1 MNNQNNEYTYSYTQG
16 DNADTNTSDTNVNS
30 DNTSSGYHTG
40 MGYNAGTNYDA
51 GRSSE
56 YAYSYKK
63 EPAPKPKK
71 KRKAPRWLKVAGL
84 GIIFGIVASIAFQ
97 ASNQI
102 AKKALGIDNEIGGG
116 ESKVES
122 TALTNATGSTI
133 TSDVSEMVK
142 NTMPSVVSITNLSVQ
157 QVQNFF
163 GGIQEYESES
173 AGSGIIIAQNEEELL
188 IVTNN
193 HVVEG
198 NDSLTV
204 SFIDEESVEAHVKG
218 TDATRDLAVI
228 AVSVDA
234 IKDSTIN
241 AIAVAQMGD
250 SNKLQVGEP
259 AIAIGNAL
267 GYGQSVTTGIV
278 SALNRRL
285 EGFDSNLI
293 QTDAAINP
301 GNSGGALMNA
311 NGEVIG
317 INTIKVATDTVEGM
331 GYAIPISDASEII
344 KELMNQKTKTKVPE
358 KEQGA
363 LGVQGTDVTSDAAQM
378 YGMPVG
384 FYIAEVLKG
393 SAAEKAGITKGCII
407 TKIGGTTVDSGTAVQ
422 NELQYYRAGEEVDV
436 TIQVQTDSGE
446 YEEKV
451 VTVKLDKKS

>member
-1 MNNQNNEYTYSYTQG
+1 MDNNNEYIYNYTQG
-16 DNADTNTSDTNVNS
+16 NNEGDRMNTE
-30 DNTSSGYHTG
+30 TSSNYEYSS
-40 MGYNAGTNYDA
+40 GYNAGTNYDTN
-51 GRSSE
+51 RSSE
-56 YAYSYKK
+56 YAYSYKRDN

-71 KRKAPRWLKVAGL
+71 KRKIPRWLKVAGL
-84 GIIFGIVASIAFQ
+84 GILFGVVASIAFQ
-97 ASNQI
+97 ASNMI
-102 AKKALGIDNEIGGG
+102 AKNVFGIHTKSN
-116 ESKVES
+116 VEVPS
-122 TALTNATGSTI
+122 TALTTSSNNTI

-142 NTMPSVVSITNLSVQ
+142 NTMPSVVSITNLSIQ
-157 QVQNFF
+157 QVQSFF
-163 GGIQEYESES
+163 GGVQEYESES
-173 AGSGIIIAQNEEELL
+173 AGSGIIIAQNDEELL

-193 HVVEG
+193 HVVERHE
-198 NDSLTV
+198 SLTV

-218 TDATRDLAVI
+218 TDATKDLAVI
-228 AVSVDA
+228 AVA
-234 IKDSTIN
+234 IDDIKESTLSEIK
-241 AIAVAQMGD
+241 VAQMGD

-317 INTIKVATDTVEGM
+317 INTVKVAQNTVEGM

-344 KELMNQKTKTKVPE
+344 TNLMNQKTKTKVPE
-358 KEQGA
+358 GKQGA
-363 LGVQGTDVTSDAAQM
+363 LGVQGTDVTSEAAQM
-378 YGMPVG
+378 YGMPAG
-384 FYIAEVLKG
+384 FYIVDVLKD

-407 TKIGGTTVDSGTAVQ
+407 TKIGGTSVSSGEAVQ
-422 NELQYYRAGEEVDV
+422 KELQYYRAGEEVDV
-436 TIQVQTDSGE
+436 TIAVQGNNGE

>member
-1 MNNQNNEYTYSYTQG
+1 MENQNNEYTYNYTQG
-16 DNADTNTSDTNVNS
+16 NGTNANTGATAETASES
-30 DNTSSGYHTG
+30 
-40 MGYNAGTNYDA
+40 GYNAGTNYDA
-51 GRSSE
+51 NANSE
-56 YAYSYKK
+56 YAYSYKR
-63 EPAPKPKK
+63 ETPPKPKQ

-84 GIIFGIVASIAFQ
+84 GILFGVVASVAFQ
-97 ASNQI
+97 ASNMI
-102 AKKALGIDNEIGGG
+102 AKNVFGTDTKSDV
-116 ESKVES
+116 KVENTTLTTS
-122 TALTNATGSTI
+122 TNTTV
-133 TSDVSEMVK
+133 TSDISEIVK

-173 AGSGIIIAQNEEELL
+173 AGSGIIIAQNDEELL

-193 HVVEG
+193 HVVED

-218 TDATRDLAVI
+218 TDSTRDLAVI
-228 AVSVDA
+228 AVA
-234 IKDSTIN
+234 IEDIKESTLSE
-241 AIAVAQMGD
+241 IAVAQMGD
-250 SNKLQVGEP
+250 STKLQVGEP

-267 GYGQSVTTGIV
+267 GYGQSVTVGII
-278 SALNRRL
+278 SAVNRQL

-317 INTIKVATDTVEGM
+317 INTVKVAQDTVEGM
-331 GYAIPISDASEII
+331 GYAIPISDASDII
-344 KELMNQKTKTKVPE
+344 TDLMNQKTKTKVAE
-358 KEQGA
+358 SEQGA

-378 YGMPVG
+378 YGMPTG
-384 FYIAEVLKG
+384 FYVADVQSG
-393 SAAEKAGITKGCII
+393 SAAEKAGIVKGCII
-407 TKIGGTTVDSGTAVQ
+407 TKIGGTTVDGGTAVQ
-422 NELQYYRAGEEVDV
+422 NELQYYRAGEEVEV
-436 TIQVQTDSGE
+436 TIQVQGNSGE

>member
-1 MNNQNNEYTYSYTQG
+1 MDNQDYKYTYSYTQG
-16 DNADTNTSDTNVNS
+16 NDANKDTGSAS
-30 DNTSSGYHTG
+30 
-40 MGYNAGTNYDA
+40 GYNAGTNYNA
-51 GRSSE
+51 GMNSE
-56 YAYSYKK
+56 YAYSYTTT
-63 EPAPKPKK
+63 PKPKK
-71 KRKAPRWLKVAGL
+71 KKKAPRWLKVVGL
-84 GIIFGIVASIAFQ
+84 AVLFGVVASVVFQ
-97 ASNQI
+97 AGNLL
-102 AKKALGIDNEIGGG
+102 AGKLLGTGSGKETA
-116 ESKVES
+116 KVES
-122 TALTNATGSTI
+122 TTLTPANSNTI
-133 TSDVSEMVK
+133 TSDVSEIV
-142 NTMPSVVSITNLSVQ
+142 NHTMPSVVSITNLSVQ

-173 AGSGIIIAQNEEELL
+173 AGSGIIIAQNDDELL

-218 TDATRDLAVI
+218 TDATKDLAVI
-228 AVSVDA
+228 AVAVDA
-234 IKDSTIN
+234 VKESTLD
-241 AIAVAQMGD
+241 AIAIAQMGD

-278 SALNRRL
+278 SAVNRRL

-301 GNSGGALMNA
+301 GNSGGALLNA

-317 INTIKVATDTVEGM
+317 INTVKVAQNTVEGM

-344 KELMNQKTKTKVPE
+344 TDLMNQKTKTKVPE

-378 YGMPVG
+378 YGMPTG
-384 FYIAEVLKG
+384 FYIADVLSG

-407 TKIGGTTVDSGTAVQ
+407 TKIGGTTVDGGTAVQ
-422 NELQYYRAGEEVDV
+422 NELQYYRAGEKVEV
-436 TIQVQTDSGE
+436 TIQIQNENGE
-446 YEEKV
+446 YKEKI

>member
-1 MNNQNNEYTYSYTQG
+1 MDNQNNEYSY
-16 DNADTNTSDTNVNS
+16 
-30 DNTSSGYHTG
+30 
-40 MGYNAGTNYDA
+40 GYNAGTNYDTNT
-51 GRSSE
+51 SSE
-56 YAYSYKK
+56 YAYSYRKES

-71 KRKAPRWLKVAGL
+71 KRKAPRWLKVIG
-84 GIIFGIVASIAFQ
+84 FGFLFGVVASVAFQ
-97 ASNQI
+97 ASNMI
-102 AKKALGIDNEIGGG
+102 AKNVFGIEAKRDVTVGN
-116 ESKVES
+116 
-122 TALTNATGSTI
+122 TALTTTSNNTI
-133 TSDVSEMVK
+133 TSDVSEIVK
-142 NTMPSVVSITNLSVQ
+142 NTMPSVVSITNLSIQ

-193 HVVEG
+193 HVVER
-198 NDSLTV
+198 NESLTV

-218 TDATRDLAVI
+218 TDATKDLAVI
-228 AVSVDA
+228 AVAIDE
-234 IKDSTIN
+234 IKDSTLEKIK
-241 AIAVAQMGD
+241 VAQMGD
-250 SNKLQVGEP
+250 STKLQVGEP

-278 SALNRRL
+278 SAVNRRL

-317 INTIKVATDTVEGM
+317 INTVKVAQNTVEGM

-344 KELMNQKTKTKVPE
+344 TNLMNQKTKSKVPE
-358 KEQGA
+358 GKQGA
-363 LGVQGTDVTSDAAQM
+363 LGVQGTDVTTEAAQM
-378 YGMPVG
+378 YGMPAG
-384 FYIAEVLKG
+384 FYIADVLKG

-407 TKIGGTTVDSGTAVQ
+407 TKIGGTSVSGGEAVQ
-422 NELQYYRAGEEVDV
+422 KELQYYRAGEEVEV
-436 TIQVQTDSGE
+436 TIAVQGNNGE

>member
-1 MNNQNNEYTYSYTQG
+1 MENQNNQYTYTQS
-16 DNADTNTSDTNVNS
+16 NDT
-30 DNTSSGYHTG
+30 G
-40 MGYNAGTNYDA
+40 
-51 GRSSE
+51 SE
-56 YAYSYKK
+56 YAYSYTQT
-63 EPAPKPKK
+63 PPPKK
-71 KRKAPRWLKVAGL
+71 KKKTPRWLKVIGL
-84 GIIFGIVASIAFQ
+84 WVLFGIVASVAFQ
-97 ASNQI
+97 TANMI
-102 AKKALGIDNEIGGG
+102 GEHTFGIEAVEEKKDTQ
-116 ESKVES
+116 VEN
-122 TALTNATGSTI
+122 TTLTSSFNNTI
-133 TSDVSEMVK
+133 TSDVSEIVK

-157 QVQNFF
+157 QVQHFF

-173 AGSGIIIAQNEEELL
+173 AGSGIIIAQNDAELL

-218 TDATRDLAVI
+218 TDATKDLAVI
-228 AVSVDA
+228 AVSLDK
-234 IKDSTIN
+234 IKESTLSE
-241 AIAVAQMGD
+241 IAVAQMGD

-317 INTIKVATDTVEGM
+317 INTIKVAQDKVEGM

-344 KELMNQKTKTKVPE
+344 TDLMNQKTKTRVPE
-358 KEQGA
+358 DERGA
-363 LGVQGTDVTSDAAQM
+363 LGVQGTDVTSDAAKM
-378 YGMPVG
+378 YGMPAG
-384 FYIAEVLKG
+384 FYVVDVLRN

-407 TKIGGTTVDSGTAVQ
+407 TKIGGTTVDGGTAVQ
-422 NELQYYRAGEEVDV
+422 NELQYYRAGEEVEI
-436 TIQVQTDSGE
+436 TIQVQGNEGE
-446 YEEKV
+446 YKEKIV
-451 VTVKLDKKS
+451 NVKLDKKS

>member
-1 MNNQNNEYTYSYTQG
+1 MDNQNNEYTYSYTQG
-16 DNADTNTSDTNVNS
+16 ASENTSA
-30 DNTSSGYHTG
+30 
-40 MGYNAGTNYDA
+40 GYNAGTNYDA
-51 GRSSE
+51 NVNSE
-56 YAYSYKK
+56 YAYSYTRK
-63 EPAPKPKK
+63 ETPKK
-71 KRKAPRWLKVAGL
+71 KKKAPRWLKVVGL
-84 GIIFGIVASIAFQ
+84 AFLFGIVATVTFQ
-97 ASNQI
+97 AGNMVAGKLFGTNHRSEKIEVGNTTLTTASN
-102 AKKALGIDNEIGGG
+102 G
-116 ESKVES
+116 
-122 TALTNATGSTI
+122 TI
-133 TSDVSEMVK
+133 TSDVSEIVK
-142 NTMPSVVSITNLSVQ
+142 NTMPSVVSITNLSIQ
-157 QVQNFF
+157 QVQSFF

-173 AGSGIIIAQNEEELL
+173 AGSGIIIAQNDEELL

-198 NDSLTV
+198 NESLTV

-218 TDATRDLAVI
+218 TDATKDLAVI
-228 AVSVDA
+228 AVSVDN
-234 IKDSTIN
+234 IKDSTLEQIK
-241 AIAVAQMGD
+241 VAQMGD

-311 NGEVIG
+311 NGEVVG
-317 INTIKVATDTVEGM
+317 INTIKVAQNTVEGM

-344 KELMNQKTKTKVPE
+344 TDLMNQKTKSKVPE
-358 KEQGA
+358 SQQGA
-363 LGVQGTDVTSDAAQM
+363 LGVQGTDVTPDAAQM

-384 FYIAEVLKG
+384 FYVAEVNRG
-393 SAAEKAGITKGCII
+393 SAAAKAGITKGCII
-407 TKIGGTTVDSGTAVQ
+407 TKIGGTSVDGGNALV

-436 TIQVQTDSGE
+436 TIQVQTDNGE

>member
-1 MNNQNNEYTYSYTQG
+1 MDNNNEYTYNYTQG
-16 DNADTNTSDTNVNS
+16 TTENENVKSESTN
-30 DNTSSGYHTG
+30 
-40 MGYNAGTNYDA
+40 NY
-51 GRSSE
+51 E
-56 YAYSYKK
+56 YAYSYRKAS

-71 KRKAPRWLKVAGL
+71 ERKMPRWLKVIG
-84 GIIFGIVASIAFQ
+84 FGVLFGVVASIAFQ
-97 ASNQI
+97 TSNII
-102 AKKALGIDNEIGGG
+102 AKNVLGID
-116 ESKVES
+116 SKGKTEVQNTILAPS
-122 TALTNATGSTI
+122 NSSTI

-142 NTMPSVVSITNLSVQ
+142 NTMPSVVSITNLSIQ
-157 QVQNFF
+157 QVQSFF
-163 GGIQEYESES
+163 GGIREYESES

-193 HVVEG
+193 HVVERHE
-198 NDSLTV
+198 SLTV

-218 TDATRDLAVI
+218 TDATKDLAVI
-228 AVSVDA
+228 AVA
-234 IKDSTIN
+234 IDDIKESTLNEIK
-241 AIAVAQMGD
+241 VAQMGD
-250 SNKLQVGEP
+250 STKLQVGEP

-317 INTIKVATDTVEGM
+317 INTVKVAQNTVEGM
-331 GYAIPISDASEII
+331 GYAIPISDAREII
-344 KELMNQKTKTKVPE
+344 TNLMNQKTKTKVPE
-358 KEQGA
+358 GKQGA
-363 LGVQGTDVTSDAAQM
+363 LGVQGTDVTEEAAQM
-378 YGMPVG
+378 YGMPAG
-384 FYIAEVLKG
+384 FYVADVLKG

-407 TKIGGTTVDSGTAVQ
+407 TKIGGTSVNSGTAVQ
-422 NELQYYRAGEEVDV
+422 KELQYYRAGEEVDV
-436 TIQVQTDSGE
+436 TIAVQGNNGE